1 MPAIYDQ
8 VGSFTDGLAPVKL
21 NGRYFYVD
29 EKGNVALP
37 VVHGVASVFS
47 EGRAVVVADD
57 GKCGYID
64 TKGTTVV
71 PALYEYA
78 EEFSEGLA
86 RVELNG
92 KFGYIDANGTQYWED

>member
-47 EGRAVVVADD
+47 EGVQLSWLTTGSVA
-57 GKCGYID
+57 
-64 TKGTTVV
+64 TLT
-71 PALYEYA
+71 PR
-78 EEFSEGLA
+78 GL
-86 RVELNG
+86 R
-92 KFGYIDANGTQYWED
+92 